1 MQYKEISLQELDRY
15 APEMFSILSSNMALI
30 HPEETVSGDD
40 YALWK
45 AYQQEHFSEK
55 TFIVFEDG
63 DTLAGY
69 VQYSLRDQD
78 LFIEEI
84 EIRPDYQVRYNIL
97 GSLLRFIRERI
108 PDHIT
113 TLFAYINKN
122 NPRSY
127 TVAEKL
133 GLSAVAETVSGKSL
147 LYSGDIRR
155 LLHRSHDSAAA
166 KHKQEDGEA

>member
-1 MQYKEISLQELDRY
+1 MQYKEISLQELDWY

-69 VQYSLRDQD
+69 FQYSLAPRDTSSYSYGMVWTN
-78 LFIEEI
+78 L
-84 EIRPDYQVRYNIL
+84 
-97 GSLLRFIRERI
+97 
-108 PDHIT
+108 IT
-113 TLFAYINKN
+113 NDANFVTFTKDSQIA
-122 NPRSY
+122 
-127 TVAEKL
+127 
-133 GLSAVAETVSGKSL
+133 
-147 LYSGDIRR
+147 
-155 LLHRSHDSAAA
+155 SHGHCIKD
-166 KHKQEDGEA
+166 

>member
-1 MQYKEISLQELDRY
+1 M
-15 APEMFSILSSNMALI
+15 
-30 HPEETVSGDD
+30 
-40 YALWK
+40 
-45 AYQQEHFSEK
+45 
-55 TFIVFEDG
+55 
-63 DTLAGY
+63 
-69 VQYSLRDQD
+69 
-78 LFIEEI
+78 
-84 EIRPDYQVRYNIL
+84 RYNIL